1 MNGAAPTT
9 LLGVRL
15 RSRVLDSAVHFVFA
29 FWVIAGE
36 LRSAVAEIMCSS
48 FLKNT
53 CLATRKGSC
62 LFGSRK
68 HFEEV
73 R

>member
-36 LRSAVAEIMCSS
+36 LRSAVDEIMCSS
-48 FLKNT
+48 FLKKH
-53 CLATRKGSC
+53 LLGDAEGFV
-62 LFGSRK
+62 LIWIRK

-73 R
+73 W